1 MNLRNLSRWLAMC
14 VLLCAAQPGA
24 PAAAARGGTAEA
36 IQPKS
41 QSNTYRAAGTVLDEK
56 GEPVIGATVMEKGT
70 HNGTSTD
77 VDGRFSLD
85 VRHGATLV
93 ISSIGC
99 LTQEVVAGSSLSV
112 RLKDDSKIL
121 DDVVVVGYGVQKKK
135 LVTGATVQVKGED
148 ISKLHTT
155 DVLGALQ
162 SQAPGVNITTNNGFL
177 GGGFKVAIRGLGSYS
192 GSSPFVVVDGV
203 PNASIDNLNPSDI
216 ESIDV
221 LKDAASAAI
230 YGSRASNGVIL
241 VTTKH
246 GHNGEASISYDGY
259 IGWQNLYKIPTLL
272 TAKEYMQIEDE
283 GRVMDGL
290 DPYDWSV
297 FIPARDLNYI
307 SRGVWNGTNW
317 LKEIE
322 NKDAIVQNH
331 AVNVTGGSDRGSYA
345 LGFSYQRQEST
356 LGVPKKFPYLSR
368 YNFRVNNDYVVKR
381 LNGHDFIKV
390 GETLNYRYSNMKG
403 SFGTGGIY
411 WNALHNMLVMSPLMH
426 AYNDNGEY
434 YVYRDRVAD
443 GYNWDISNN
452 ADANPIAY
460 MDYYMNQNQSRSHYI
475 QASAY
480 AEIQPV
486 NGLKF
491 RSQFNYTYS
500 QSDYRSYLPTFKLTA
515 TLNNTTDRASQSKN
529 DADHWAWENTLTY
542 DFKLGEHAFETLLG
556 QSCEK
561 SGWGSSLSV
570 SANDLNF
577 DEFKYAY
584 ISNTQV
590 NANHNNLYSASG
602 APNTPSAMASF
613 FGRVNWNWK
622 ERYLAT
628 FILRSDGSSVFARGH
643 RWHTYP
649 SFSAGWIVTNED
661 FARNN
666 GIVDFFKLRASYGIN
681 GNNSV
686 SPFQYL
692 SLITTNDG
700 YGGYTFGDAM
710 NTKSQGSYAYQVV
723 NPNLT
728 WEKNRSF
735 DLGFDARFLA
745 NRLAAEFDF
754 YVRTT
759 SDLLVTAPILASVG
773 ANAPAING
781 GKVQNR
787 GIELALHWNDLVGR
801 DFYYGI
807 NWNIA
812 YNKNKVKEINNADG
826 IIHGAGSI
834 LWEGCDE
841 VIRTAEVGKP
851 MGYFYGYKT
860 AGVFQNQ
867 AQIDAYQGPKMN
879 AASTQPGDL
888 IFVDNN
894 GDGVID
900 TKDRTMIGD
909 PHPDVT
915 MGLSFNL
922 GWKAVDLEVTTYG
935 AFGQQILK
943 NYRNYSSSP
952 LQNYTTDVFK
962 RWHGEGTSNKYP
974 RLSAASTN
982 NWNTVSD
989 MYVENG
995 DYLKIKNVTL
1005 GYDFKKTFTKLPFQQ
1020 LRLYFQVQN
1029 LFTFTGYSG
1038 MDPEV
1043 GYGGDSYTNITQGI
1057 DLGYYPTSRNFLVGV
1072 NVKF

>member
-1 MNLRNLSRWLAMC
+1 
-14 VLLCAAQPGA
+14 
-24 PAAAARGGTAEA
+24 
-36 IQPKS
+36 
-41 QSNTYRAAGTVLDEK
+41 
-56 GEPVIGATVMEKGT
+56 
-70 HNGTSTD
+70 
-77 VDGRFSLD
+77 
-85 VRHGATLV
+85 
-93 ISSIGC
+93 
-99 LTQEVVAGSSLSV
+99 
-112 RLKDDSKIL
+112 
-121 DDVVVVGYGVQKKK
+121 
-135 LVTGATVQVKGED
+135 
-148 ISKLHTT
+148 
-155 DVLGALQ
+155 
-162 SQAPGVNITTNNGFL
+162 
-177 GGGFKVAIRGLGSYS
+177 
-192 GSSPFVVVDGV
+192 
-203 PNASIDNLNPSDI
+203 
-216 ESIDV
+216 
-221 LKDAASAAI
+221 
-230 YGSRASNGVIL
+230 
-241 VTTKH
+241 
-246 GHNGEASISYDGY
+246 
-259 IGWQNLYKIPTLL
+259 
-272 TAKEYMQIEDE
+272 
-283 GRVMDGL
+283 
-290 DPYDWSV
+290 
-297 FIPARDLNYI
+297 
-307 SRGVWNGTNW
+307 
-317 LKEIE
+317 
-322 NKDAIVQNH
+322 
-331 AVNVTGGSDRGSYA
+331 
-345 LGFSYQRQEST
+345 
-356 LGVPKKFPYLSR
+356 
-368 YNFRVNNDYVVKR
+368 
-381 LNGHDFIKV
+381 
-390 GETLNYRYSNMKG
+390 
-403 SFGTGGIY
+403 
-411 WNALHNMLVMSPLMH
+411 
-426 AYNDNGEY
+426 
-434 YVYRDRVAD
+434 
-443 GYNWDISNN
+443 
-452 ADANPIAY
+452 
-460 MDYYMNQNQSRSHYI
+460 
-475 QASAY
+475 
-480 AEIQPV
+480 
-486 NGLKF
+486 
-491 RSQFNYTYS
+491 
-500 QSDYRSYLPTFKLTA
+500 
-515 TLNNTTDRASQSKN
+515 
-529 DADHWAWENTLTY
+529 
-542 DFKLGEHAFETLLG
+542 
-556 QSCEK
+556 
-561 SGWGSSLSV
+561 
-570 SANDLNF
+570 
-577 DEFKYAY
+577 
-584 ISNTQV
+584 
-590 NANHNNLYSASG
+590 
-602 APNTPSAMASF
+602 
-613 FGRVNWNWK
+613 
-622 ERYLAT
+622 
-628 FILRSDGSSVFARGH
+628 
-643 RWHTYP
+643 
-649 SFSAGWIVTNED
+649 
-661 FARNN
+661 
-666 GIVDFFKLRASYGIN
+666 
-681 GNNSV
+681 
-686 SPFQYL
+686 
-692 SLITTNDG
+692 
-700 YGGYTFGDAM
+700 M